1 MCLRF
6 KQLSGLIPAQTP
18 GRILLFAVMT
28 TPLLSIFSG
37 LAMAPLLAL
46 TAIGLLATGSWRHL
60 KSPAL
65 PPVATIALG
74 LFLVW
79 ALTSCWRSES
89 GPGFALHGLAQTF
102 GVVVGGYVVVMAC
115 RRIDQLELRHILFWL
130 AIGLGIALTVTL
142 GAGLAARTLPPAWFN
157 MDAHS
162 FSFVSVRFDRTLT
175 IVVMMLWPALYGL
188 DSTGHRRLALGLA
201 VLAAVSIFLNQ
212 SMAAKSAV
220 LIGWTVWGIERVLP
234 TIGVKLVRAAV
245 IIFLLGFPFAAQHL
259 PTPDSL
265 GKWDGFH
272 TSALHRMVIW
282 RYVADHIAEKPIAG
296 WGYESSRI
304 IGHKETFSTPLP
316 SGIVLTGE
324 ILPLHPHNE
333 TLQVWLELGAVGAG
347 LLAVFLWGVIGSLQK
362 PEYRHAAPYAAAMI
376 AGTFFICNVSYGI
389 WQSWWTSSI
398 WLAAATLAA
407 ITGPMAK
414 AEAPRAK

>member
-1 MCLRF
+1 MWSRF
-6 KQLSGLIPAQTP
+6 KPLSGLVPASTS
-18 GRILLFAVMT
+18 GRILLFACAV
-28 TPLLSIFSG
+28 TPVLSIFSG

-46 TAIGLLATGSWRHL
+46 TAVALLATGSWRRL

-65 PPVATIALG
+65 PPVAMIALG

-79 ALTSCWRSES
+79 SLASCWRSES

-102 GVVVGGYVVVMAC
+102 GVVVGGYVVINAARHLDQNTV
-115 RRIDQLELRHILFWL
+115 RRILAGLALSLGMALVLTL
-130 AIGLGIALTVTL
+130 AIGILLRSV
-142 GAGLAARTLPPAWFN
+142 PAEWFN
-157 MDAHS
+157 LYPRAFIDES
-162 FSFVSVRFDRTLT
+162 LRCDRNMT
-175 IVVMMLWPALYGL
+175 IVAMMLWPALYGL
-188 DSTGHRRLALGLA
+188 HQAGKIRLALGLA

-212 SMAAKSAV
+212 SMAAKGAV

-245 IIFLLGFPFAAQHL
+245 VIFLLGFPFAAQHL
-259 PTPDSL
+259 PTPDKL
-265 GKWDGFH
+265 DKWEGVH

-304 IGHKETFSTPLP
+304 IGHKETFSTTLP

-347 LLAVFLWGVIGSLQK
+347 LLAVFLWVVIGSLQK
-362 PEYRHAAPYAAAMI
+362 SEYRHAAPYAAAMI

-389 WQSWWTSSI
+389 WQSWWTSCV
-398 WLAAATLAA
+398 WLTAALLAA
-407 ITGPMAK
+407 IAVHRNPAN
-414 AEAPRAK
+414 